1 MARQYHGKRIFHLES
16 PQARAEREEQRFR
29 RRHDRLHRLHMRHPD
44 DHRSYAP
51 DAADNDLPDADVLDD
66 CFEDDEL

>member
-44 DHRSYAP
+44 DQRPHAP
-51 DAADNDLPDADVLDD
+51 DAADDDLPDGDVRGDF
-66 CFEDDEL
+66 FEDDEA